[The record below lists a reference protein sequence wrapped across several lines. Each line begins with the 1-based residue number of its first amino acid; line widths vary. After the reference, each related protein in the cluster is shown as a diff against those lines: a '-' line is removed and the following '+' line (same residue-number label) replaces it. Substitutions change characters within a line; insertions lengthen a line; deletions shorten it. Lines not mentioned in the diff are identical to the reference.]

1 MHCESDTYD
10 VDEIIQDVEELEEI
24 GDYLND
30 FED

>member
-10 VDEIIQDVEELEEI
+10 VDEIIQDVEELEEV

>member
-1 MHCESDTYD
+1 MHCESVEYD
-10 VDEIIQDVEELEEI
+10 VDEIIKDVEELEEV